1 MTLFRLLAALVLAA
15 GFAWPVSA
23 ADPVISSVAAA
34 LRAEGSPVVAGTP
47 LSSRRI
53 LPELYERR
61 GFEPLWSST
70 ASANLL
76 KAIEDSAAL
85 GFVPEDYHLAAIRRL
100 RTSGGATPELD
111 LLLTDAFVRLAY
123 HHRFGKVD
131 PESLDADWNHQRP
144 LASADPAASL
154 QAAIDGEDIA
164 SFLEG
169 LGPQTV
175 FYRRL
180 REALEEYRRFEAAGG
195 WSPVPAGPALEPGDD
210 DPRVPALRRRLLAG
224 GDLVG
229 ADAIEPPAE
238 AVETVGPGGES
249 VAAGSGASREGG
261 ATAAIS
267 GATRRSPEKPGPASS
282 ASASA
287 GRGVGPVTPYDE
299 ALVRGVQVFQR
310 RHGLKDDGIVGPGT
324 LHELNVPV
332 SHRIDQI
339 RASLER
345 ARWVQH
351 DLPERFVFVNVA
363 GFKAY
368 FYEHGV
374 VVWESRVVVGK
385 PYTKTPIF
393 RADMK
398 YVVLNPTWTIPS
410 SIVRNEVLPGI
421 RRDPNYMAKK
431 GFVRVDG
438 EFVQPAGPKNALGRI
453 KLMFPNP
460 HSVYLHDT
468 PSKSFFNETTR
479 TFSHGCIRV
488 EKPVELAALVL
499 DDPAW
504 TVEALEREIAMGKTR
519 NVNLRAPVP
528 VLVLY
533 WTAMKTGDGVV
544 RFQPDIYGRDP
555 VLIRALDEAPRPP
568 KRPPVRRAAD

>member
-1 MTLFRLLAALVLAA
+1 MTRFRLFAALLLTV
-15 GFAWPVSA
+15 GVAWPASA
-23 ADPVISSVAAA
+23 ADPVISSVVAA
-34 LRAEGSPVVAGTP
+34 LRAEGSPVVAGTT
-47 LSSRRI
+47 LSSRKM

-76 KAIEDSAAL
+76 KAIEDSVAL
-85 GFVPEDYHLAAIRRL
+85 GFVPEDYHLAALRRL
-100 RTSGGATPELD
+100 HASGGSTPELD
-111 LLLTDAFVRLAY
+111 LVLTDAFVRLAY

-131 PESLDADWNHQRP
+131 PERLDANWNHQRP
-144 LASADPAASL
+144 IASADPAASL
-154 QAAIDGEDIA
+154 QAAIDGQDIA

-169 LGPQTV
+169 LGPRTV
-175 FYRRL
+175 FYGRL
-180 REALEEYRRFEAAGG
+180 REALDEYRRLEAAGG
-195 WSPVPAGPALEPGDD
+195 WPSVPAGPTLEPGDD
-210 DPRVPALRRRLLAG
+210 DPRVPALRRRLVAG
-224 GDLVG
+224 GDLSG
-229 ADAIEPPAE
+229 DDASEPPAAALEVIAPSGE
-238 AVETVGPGGES
+238 A
-249 VAAGSGASREGG
+249 ASGASRQSPGKP
-261 ATAAIS
+261 TA
-267 GATRRSPEKPGPASS
+267 ASS
-282 ASASA
+282 AST
-287 GRGVGPVTPYDE
+287 RGTPYDE

-374 VVWESRVVVGK
+374 VTWESRVVVGK
-385 PYTKTPIF
+385 PYTETPIF

-438 EFVQPAGPKNALGRI
+438 QFVQPAGPKNALGRI

-488 EKPVELAALVL
+488 EKPVELAALAL
-499 DDPAW
+499 GDPAW
-504 TVEALEREIAMGKTR
+504 TAETLEREIANGKTR
-519 NVNLRAPVP
+519 TVNLRTPLP
-528 VLVLY
+528 VLILY

-544 RFQPDIYGRDP
+544 RFLPDIYGRDP
-555 VLIRALDEAPRPP
+555 AIIRALDEAPRPP
-568 KRPPVRRAAD
+568 MRPPVRRPAVSSTGSSPVEAPAQRRE

>member
-1 MTLFRLLAALVLAA
+1 MTRFRLFAALLLAV
-15 GFAWPVSA
+15 GVAWPASA
-23 ADPVISSVAAA
+23 ADPVISSVVAA
-34 LRAEGSPVVAGTP
+34 LRSEGSVVVAGAT
-47 LSSRRI
+47 LSSRKM

-61 GFEPLWSST
+61 GFERLWNST
-70 ASANLL
+70 SSANLL
-76 KAIEDSAAL
+76 KAIEDSVAL
-85 GFVPEDYHLAAIRRL
+85 GFVPEDYHLATLRRL
-100 RTSGGATPELD
+100 RGGGGSTPELD
-111 LLLTDAFVRLAY
+111 LVLTDAFVRLAY

-131 PESLDADWNHQRP
+131 PERLDANWNHQRP
-144 LASADPAASL
+144 IASADPAATL
-154 QAAIDGEDIA
+154 QAAIDGQDIA

-169 LGPQTV
+169 LGPQTEY
-175 FYRRL
+175 YRRL
-180 REALEEYRRFEAAGG
+180 REALDEYRRLEAAGG
-195 WSPVPAGPALEPGDD
+195 WPSVPAGPTLKPGDGD
-210 DPRVPALRRRLLAG
+210 ARVPTLRRRLVASGDLAG
-224 GDLVG
+224 S
-229 ADAIEPPAE
+229 DAIEPPAAALE
-238 AVETVGPGGES
+238 GTAPGGE
-249 VAAGSGASREGG
+249 
-261 ATAAIS
+261 TAATS
-267 GATRRSPEKPGPASS
+267 GTKLPSPGKPSATSS
-282 ASASA
+282 AST
-287 GRGVGPVTPYDE
+287 RGSVLSTPYDE
-299 ALVRGVQVFQR
+299 ALVRGLQAFQR

-324 LHELNVPV
+324 LRELNVPV

-374 VVWESRVVVGK
+374 VTWESRVVVGK
-385 PYTKTPIF
+385 PYTETPIF

-438 EFVQPAGPKNALGRI
+438 QFVQPAGPKNALGRI
-453 KLMFPNP
+453 KLMFPNR

-499 DDPAW
+499 NDPAW
-504 TVEALEREIAMGKTR
+504 TAEALEREIATGKTR
-519 NVNLRAPVP
+519 NVNLAQPVP

-533 WTAMKTGDGVV
+533 WTAMKTGSGVI
-544 RFQPDIYGRDP
+544 RFLPDIYGRDP
-555 VLIRALDEAPRPP
+555 ALIRALDEAPRPP
-568 KRPPVRRAAD
+568 MRPPVRRPAA